1 MCAELLRHPE
11 DVAAAADVFVDD
23 LLVVV
28 MRREWRRYLRHVH
41 VVHQHKH
48 RMGGAEG

>member
-1 MCAELLRHPE
+1 MCAELLHHPE
-11 DVAAAADVFVDD
+11 DVAAADLFVDD

-28 MRREWRRYLRHVH
+28 MKREWRRYLRQAH

-48 RMGGAEG
+48 WMGGTEG